1 MPPEKHSRPNQIFT
15 HHMVYD
21 TEPSV
26 AVRNC
31 DVAVSG
37 RGVREGEAEGEREQE
52 VVEGVIGAC
61 SDFSEPQRPLVARR
75 ERQFYTQ
82 EDYFRHVSPTNSV
95 ILVILNKI
103 EKESRTPVLES
114 QGVLESLNRI
124 E

>member
-1 MPPEKHSRPNQIFT
+1 M
-15 HHMVYD
+15 
-21 TEPSV
+21 
-26 AVRNC
+26 
-31 DVAVSG
+31 
-37 RGVREGEAEGEREQE
+37 
-52 VVEGVIGAC
+52 IGAC
-61 SDFSEPQRPLVARR
+61 SDFSEPQRPLVERR